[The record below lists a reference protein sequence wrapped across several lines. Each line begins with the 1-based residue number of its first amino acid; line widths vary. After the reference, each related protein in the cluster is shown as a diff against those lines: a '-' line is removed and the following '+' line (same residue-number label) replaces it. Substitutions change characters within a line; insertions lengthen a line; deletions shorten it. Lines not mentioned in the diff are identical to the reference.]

1 MTLSLLLDSG
11 APSGWLAVFGRLH
24 PAILHLPI
32 GLLAA
37 AALVELTTWFFGGSD
52 SRRAPMALIATAA
65 LSAILA
71 ASTGLVLHEEGHSG
85 DAVEAHERLG
95 IAVAVLA
102 SLAAVAHARFTLGK
116 QLISLVLY
124 RVCLAAAVIVL
135 IPAGHL
141 GGNLTHGE
149 DFLFEPLG
157 KPKAPAAANDAAGA
171 SESAKPADLYASQI
185 APILASRCA
194 GCHGEE
200 QQKGKLALHT
210 AEAIAKGGKSGALFS
225 SARPAESLLLTR
237 VKLGLEEKGH
247 MPPKSKPQLAEAEL
261 AALEKWVLAGA
272 PIGASGAAPTIA
284 PAAPVEP
291 KEAAPAAIEA
301 LRAKLVHV
309 QPVAQGSPY
318 LWIDFA
324 APASRTTDSDAS
336 ALLEPVAEQVAELS
350 LARTKITQ
358 SSLALVA
365 RMPHLRRLDL
375 RATELGDAALGEL
388 GKHGALEELIL
399 AQTKVTDGAVETIL
413 ALPKLTKL
421 FVWGSAMTADGVAR
435 LRRERP
441 ELLVDDGA
449 KPDAEKKEVE
459 ATPKVGTPPP
469 AAVAA
474 AAGAA
479 PQPVNTTCPV
489 SGQPVDPKFQIVFE
503 GRVIGF
509 CCKNCPGKFW
519 ANPEEFRSK
528 LP

>member
-1 MTLSLLLDSG
+1 MTLSLLLDGG

-37 AALVELTTWFFGGSD
+37 AALVELTIWFFGGSD

-71 ASTGLVLHEEGHSG
+71 ASTGLVLHEEGHTG
-85 DAVEAHERLG
+85 EAVETHEQLG

-102 SLAAVAHARFTLGK
+102 SLAAAAHARFTLGK
-116 QLISLVLY
+116 QLLSLVLY
-124 RVCLAAAVIVL
+124 RVFLAAAVIVL
-135 IPAGHL
+135 IPAGHF

-149 DFLFEPLG
+149 NFLFEPLEERQ
-157 KPKAPAAANDAAGA
+157 APAASNAPAGGGDAA
-171 SESAKPADLYASQI
+171 SPADLYASQI

-210 AEAIAKGGKSGALFS
+210 PEGIARGGKSGALFS
-225 SARPAESLLLTR
+225 GAKPAESLLLAR

-247 MPPKSKPQLAEAEL
+247 MPPKSKPQPTEAEL
-261 AALEKWVLAGA
+261 AALEKWILAGA
-272 PIGASGAAPTIA
+272 PMGASGVAQGSTAVA
-284 PAAPVEP
+284 PAEP

-309 QPVAQGSPY
+309 QPIAQGSPY
-318 LWIDFA
+318 LWVDFA

-336 ALLEPVAEQVAELS
+336 ALLEPVTEQVAELS

-375 RATELGDAALGEL
+375 RATELGDAALAAL
-388 GKHGALEELIL
+388 GKHGAIEELIL

-459 ATPKVGTPPP
+459 ATPKVGTQPP
-469 AAVAA
+469 AA

-489 SGQPVDPKFQIVFE
+489 SGQPVNPKFQIVFE

-509 CCKNCPGKFW
+509 CCQNCPGKFW